1 MSYACMIFAHTH
13 PTRLYKLQIVQNKFI
28 RRATGAQWYQRNVD
42 LHSDY
47 RLPTI
52 REYFKDLTKRFF
64 DRAEHHPNPLVV
76 SAANYQPDTN
86 ANVNKRRPR
95 NVLIDPVEEG
105 ELDTPDPPPGVPP
118 DNNTTPTASVT
129 TNTIVRPR
137 LRARRD
143 QHNAYTRY
151 TRVLGRF
158 SPPPA
163 TD

>member
-28 RRATGAQWYQRNVD
+28 RCATGAQWYQRNVD
-42 LHSDY
+42 LHSDC

-76 SAANYQPDTN
+76 SVANYQPDTN

-95 NVLIDPVEEG
+95 NVLIDPVEVG
-105 ELDTPDPPPGVPP
+105 DLDTPDPPPGVPP
-118 DNNTTPTASVT
+118 DNTTPTASVT
-129 TNTIVRPR
+129 TNTIVRHR

-151 TRVLGRF
+151 NRVPGRF